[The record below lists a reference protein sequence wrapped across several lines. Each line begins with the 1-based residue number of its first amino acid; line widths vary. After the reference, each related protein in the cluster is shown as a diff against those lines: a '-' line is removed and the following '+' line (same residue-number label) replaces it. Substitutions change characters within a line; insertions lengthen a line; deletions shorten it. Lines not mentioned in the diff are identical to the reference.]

1 MPAESRRA
9 KASDRRTWHGAAFI
23 VEALVLLAFL
33 MASLAV
39 LVGLMGS
46 AHERGSAADELSCAT
61 ILAANDAEKFAADPA
76 APHDA
81 ERFAS
86 VDGSLVKLGDGNA
99 EDGTPVYELVR
110 IVTPRTQEAGTLYEA
125 RILVSCDGKPVYE
138 LSTSRY
144 ASNEG
149 VAR

>member
-1 MPAESRRA
+1 MPASSRRTS
-9 KASDRRTWHGAAFI
+9 ASDRRTWHGAAFI

-46 AHERGSAADELSCAT
+46 AHERGSAADELSCAA
-61 ILAANDAEKFAADPA
+61 ILAANDAEKFAADPT
-76 APHDA
+76 APQDA
-81 ERFAS
+81 ERYAS
-86 VDGSLVKLGDGNA
+86 VDGRLVKLSSDDA
-99 EDGTPVYELVR
+99 EEDATVYELVR
-110 IVTPRTQEAGTLYEA
+110 TVIPRGQEAGTLYEA
-125 RILVSCDGKPVYE
+125 RILVSCGGKPVYE

-144 ASNEG
+144 VSTEG